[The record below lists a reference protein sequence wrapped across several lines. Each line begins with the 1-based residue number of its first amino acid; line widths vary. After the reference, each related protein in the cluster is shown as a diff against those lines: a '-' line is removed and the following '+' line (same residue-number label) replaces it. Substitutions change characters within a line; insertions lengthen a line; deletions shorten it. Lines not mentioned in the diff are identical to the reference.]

1 MIDFLVGRSFGKA
14 CASAIP
20 EILCVPGGYGK
31 VGTPSRSSMTRHC
44 TSIQSASTANVERAE
59 SMHFRHLAL
68 ICFLAA
74 IPSLTLAMAAVGQ
87 ERTSGDVLR
96 LDRAIELARANNR
109 DTKRAKL
116 DIDRQREAW
125 AEAKTQYY
133 PRFDT
138 YLLGTELLTP
148 LNFTIKAGQLGTY
161 PATGPIPGTNIDL
174 HTPARPIAIAS
185 ITVTQPITQIPRI
198 RFSIAEQRLNEDLSR
213 QTYSQQDQQVV
224 SAVRRAYYSVLQSQS
239 QAESQRATIHS
250 LEELHHQTERRLQE
264 KAVLKA
270 DSLRVT
276 AEEEKAKYQLLM
288 IEDALSDRKEALN
301 RLLGR
306 DLLAEFSVEP
316 VPTAL
321 PEELDLQAALK
332 LALAQRPEIKM
343 ASIKQR
349 QANLETRIE
358 KTRYLPDI
366 SIQANY
372 LTPAGIYFL
381 PQNIGGIGA
390 LLTWQPWDWGQKRHN
405 IAQKVIAEH
414 ETALTAEDTRDQVL
428 LDVESEFRKLREG
441 RAQLAVAEGAREAEQ
456 ERLRN
461 QTDAYAQKAI
471 LLSDLFQEQA
481 SLATTEDQYRQAL
494 LAFWTTR
501 ADFERALGEE

>member
-1 MIDFLVGRSFGKA
+1 M
-14 CASAIP
+14 
-20 EILCVPGGYGK
+20 Y
-31 VGTPSRSSMTRHC
+31 
-44 TSIQSASTANVERAE
+44 
-59 SMHFRHLAL
+59 FRHLAR
-68 ICFLAA
+68 ICFLA
-74 IPSLTLAMAAVGQ
+74 IPSLTFALAAPGQ
-87 ERTSGDVLR
+87 ERTSGDVLT

-109 DTKRAKL
+109 DTKRAKFE
-116 DIDRQREAW
+116 IDRQREAW

-185 ITVTQPITQIPRI
+185 ITATQPITQIPRI
-198 RFSIAEQRLNEDLSR
+198 RLSIAEQRLNEDLSR
-213 QTYSQQDQQVV
+213 ESYAERDQQVV
-224 SAVRRAYYSVLQSQS
+224 SDVRRAYYSLLQSQS

-250 LEELHHQTERRLQE
+250 LEELDQLTDRRLQE
-264 KAVLKA
+264 KAALKA
-270 DSLRVT
+270 DSLRVK
-276 AEEEKAKYQLLM
+276 AEEERARYQLLV
-288 IEDALSDRKEALN
+288 IEDTLSDRKEALN
-301 RLLGR
+301 RLLCR
-306 DLLAEFSVEP
+306 DLMVDFSVDP
-316 VPTAL
+316 VPAVL
-321 PEELDLQAALK
+321 PQELDLQAAQK
-332 LALAQRPEIKM
+332 LALMQRPEIKM
-343 ASIKQR
+343 ASIKER

-358 KTRYLPDI
+358 KTRYIPDI
-366 SIQANY
+366 SIQASY
-372 LTPAGIYFL
+372 LTPAGVVFL

-390 LLTWQPWDWGQKRHN
+390 LLTWQPFDWGQKRHN

-414 ETALTAEDTRDQVL
+414 QTALTTEDTRDQVL
-428 LDVESEFRKLREG
+428 QEVDSQFRNLREAK
-441 RAQLAVAEGAREAEQ
+441 AQLAVAESARGAEQ

-471 LLSDLFQEQA
+471 LLSDLLQEQA

-501 ADFERALGEE
+501 ADFEKALGEE